1 MSEPSRSHIT
11 CLPVVPGSLE
21 FAAFVRQAILSARP
35 ATVAVGLWRGL
46 ETEYL
51 SAVARLPELSAI
63 SWCWT
68 DPLSGE
74 ETDSNYLLV
83 EPCDPFIEAIRTAR
97 QIGAEVLFLLDE
109 TFEQAGE
116 PPLGSAE
123 PFLEPLPDPYAA
135 ARLGLPAYL
144 RTVLQSSPAS
154 EADPRAVEAMARA
167 LQGVDPAGKTFAFV
181 ALSALAPLLRALNRP
196 RSGQDWGREPVAPE
210 SGDGPAMKFAADVLN
225 LHPDCLAEV
234 CNTPPHY
241 AERYERWR
249 ETPDQPPPDRLH
261 LQRELLREAE
271 FNYQVQTTATLS
283 IWQRRQMARFSRKLA
298 QSARLLLP
306 DLFDL
311 LTAARGVADDNFAW
325 EVWHA
330 AGQWPWQREESD
342 RETVKLTSED
352 LAPRSRRMRLRR
364 MPLREKRMRL
374 PRGLKDRP
382 KERFPGEWARQI
394 DGDAICSYPPED
406 LVIEDYGRL
415 LRQKAR
421 SMLTD
426 ERSHVEPFVTSLLD
440 GIDVRETI
448 RNWHRGEIWVRRAE
462 RAAGAVGAVV
472 VVFDA
477 DPEDR
482 YGYCTTWLGE
492 HQNES
497 DMAFYST
504 FPFDQ
509 MVGPG
514 IGRALYGGFLMV
526 LPSRRLFD
534 IWSDPDYDMAES
546 KPERL
551 LLAALDYSLER
562 HVLYVAATPP
572 RSIFRTVAARFG
584 RTILYLPL
592 GQLSPSKLKKIRVVH
607 VLDGYHRRSVAKDY
621 LW

>member
-1 MSEPSRSHIT
+1 
-11 CLPVVPGSLE
+11 
-21 FAAFVRQAILSARP
+21 
-35 ATVAVGLWRGL
+35 
-46 ETEYL
+46 
-51 SAVARLPELSAI
+51 
-63 SWCWT
+63 
-68 DPLSGE
+68 
-74 ETDSNYLLV
+74 
-83 EPCDPFIEAIRTAR
+83 
-97 QIGAEVLFLLDE
+97 
-109 TFEQAGE
+109 
-116 PPLGSAE
+116 
-123 PFLEPLPDPYAA
+123 
-135 ARLGLPAYL
+135 
-144 RTVLQSSPAS
+144 
-154 EADPRAVEAMARA
+154 
-167 LQGVDPAGKTFAFV
+167 
-181 ALSALAPLLRALNRP
+181 
-196 RSGQDWGREPVAPE
+196 
-210 SGDGPAMKFAADVLN
+210 MKFAADVLN

-234 CNTPPHY
+234 CNTPPYY

-421 SMLTD
+421 SMVTD

>member
-1 MSEPSRSHIT
+1 MSELRRGKISF
-11 CLPVVPGSLE
+11 LPVVPGSLE
-21 FAAFVRQAILSARP
+21 FAAAARQAILAARP

-46 ETEYL
+46 ETEFL
-51 SAVARLPELSAI
+51 SAVARLPEMSAI

-74 ETDSNYLLV
+74 DTDDSYHIV
-83 EPCDPFIEAIRTAR
+83 EPCDPFVEAIRSAR
-97 QIGAEVLFLLDE
+97 QVGAEVVFLLD
-109 TFEQAGE
+109 QPPGPAGE
-116 PPLGSAE
+116 TPAGSWE
-123 PFLEPLPDPYAA
+123 PFADPLPDPYAA

-144 RTVLQSSPAS
+144 RTALEELPPAGAGLQVVKHMAS
-154 EADPRAVEAMARA
+154 A
-167 LQGVDPAGKTFAFV
+167 LQGVDPAGETLVVV
-181 ALSALAPLLRALNRP
+181 ALPALAPLMKALKQP
-196 RSGQDWGREPVAPE
+196 GPGQTGAEVFPK
-210 SGDGPAMKFAADVLN
+210 SGDEPALRLAANVLN
-225 LHPDCLAEV
+225 LHPECLAEV
-234 CNTPPHY
+234 CNLPPY
-241 AERYERWR
+241 YVERYERWR
-249 ETPDQPPPDRLH
+249 ETPEAKPPDRLQ

-271 FNYQVQTTATLS
+271 FNYHAQTTETLS
-283 IWQRRQMARFSRKLA
+283 VWQRRQMARYSRKLA
-298 QSARLLLP
+298 LSARLLLP

-330 AGQWPWQREESD
+330 AGQWPWQLEESD
-342 RETVKLTSED
+342 RETVKLSSED
-352 LAPRSRRMRLRR
+352 LSPRTRRMRLRR

-406 LVIEDYGRL
+406 LVIEDYGRV

-421 SMLTD
+421 SMLTE

-462 RAAGAVGAVV
+462 RGAGEVGAVV
-472 VVFDA
+472 VIFNEDA
-477 DPEDR
+477 KDQ

-504 FPFDQ
+504 FPFDH

-514 IGRALYGGFLMV
+514 IGRAEYGGFLMV
-526 LPSRRLFD
+526 LPSRRMFD
-534 IWSDPDYDMAES
+534 VWSDPDYDMAEN

-551 LLAALDYSLER
+551 LLAALDYSMER
-562 HVLYVAATPP
+562 HVLYVAAKPP

-584 RTILYLPL
+584 RNILYLPI
-592 GQLSPSKLKKIRVVH
+592 GQLSPSKLNKIRVVH
-607 VLDGYHRRSVAKDY
+607 VLDGYRRRRVAKDY